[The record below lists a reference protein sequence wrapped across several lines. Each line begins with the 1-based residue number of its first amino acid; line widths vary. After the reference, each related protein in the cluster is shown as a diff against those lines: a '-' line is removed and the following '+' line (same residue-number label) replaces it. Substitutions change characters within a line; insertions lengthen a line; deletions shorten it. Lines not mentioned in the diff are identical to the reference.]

1 MNMKNLLY
9 LFMHGEESTEHE
21 VAGDLHDLPDVVRED
36 GGGGGEEEEEDW
48 GQRHPDHPHSSHR
61 APGTQHG
68 TVWKVILD
76 YGDRNVVYQSRHV
89 SNV

>member
-1 MNMKNLLY
+1 MNMKNLLD

-36 GGGGGEEEEEDW
+36 GGGKEEEEEDG

-76 YGDRNVVYQSRHV
+76 YGDVVYQSRHV

>member
-1 MNMKNLLY
+1 MNTKNLLY

-36 GGGGGEEEEEDW
+36 GVGEVDEEDG
-48 GQRHPDHPHSSHR
+48 GQRHPDHPYSSHR
-61 APGTQHG
+61 AQGTQHG
-68 TVWKVILD
+68 TVWKVIFD